1 MGARRSQGRRWTVAR
16 EAASPRYTGRRM
28 SSAHVRTALRV
39 AFLLAATASGAT
51 AQDDEPIG
59 RYIIDLRGSSVSLGR
74 NEELALVRR
83 LRADQLPSRGI
94 AVDLGGHFYFLRLGP
109 VTFGIGA
116 SFLSTAAH
124 QPVMEAMPEDP
135 TPGRF
140 PPFTPQD
147 PTQDGEEMEPLIE
160 GIPVTSRFTAISPQ
174 ISFNFGHRNGWSYVG
189 GGLGTSRLNVYPQQL
204 TTPVQRGARTLNY
217 GGGARWFLTPNVA
230 LSLDLRFFAISPL
243 EQFGEQPGSPR
254 QTLMAANIGVS
265 VR

>member
-1 MGARRSQGRRWTVAR
+1 
-16 EAASPRYTGRRM
+16 M

-39 AFLLAATASGAT
+39 AFLLATTASGVA
-51 AQDDEPIG
+51 AQDDDPIG
-59 RYIIDLRGSSVSLGR
+59 RYVIDLRGASVNLGQ
-74 NEELALVRR
+74 NEELARVRR
-83 LRADQLPSRGI
+83 LRPNQLPPRGI

-116 SFLSTAAH
+116 SFLTTAAH
-124 QPVMEAMPEDP
+124 QPVVEPMEEDP
-135 TPGRF
+135 TPGFPRF
-140 PPFTPQD
+140 PPQQPTPD
-147 PTQDGEEMEPLIE
+147 EDEEEMEPFIE
-160 GIPVTSRFTAISPQ
+160 GIPVTSRFTALSPQ
-174 ISFNFGHRNGWSYVG
+174 ITFNFGHRNGWSYVG
-189 GGLGTSRLNVYPQQL
+189 GGLGTSRLNVYPQQP

-243 EQFGEQPGSPR
+243 EQMGEQPGSPR